1 MERGELIRYKTMV
14 ELAKKSDVLKDEA
27 LVKRLK
33 LLGIN
38 WDEKEARE
46 LEKIVLA
53 KKSRKDISGKP
64 FLTPRRE
71 QIEGDLA
78 RVGYCG

>member
-1 MERGELIRYKTMV
+1 MERQQLTRYKTMV
-14 ELAKKSDVLKDEA
+14 ELAKKSDALQDEA

-53 KKSRKDISGKP
+53 KKSRKDISGNP

-71 QIEGDLA
+71 EVEGDLA
-78 RVGYCG
+78 QVGYCE